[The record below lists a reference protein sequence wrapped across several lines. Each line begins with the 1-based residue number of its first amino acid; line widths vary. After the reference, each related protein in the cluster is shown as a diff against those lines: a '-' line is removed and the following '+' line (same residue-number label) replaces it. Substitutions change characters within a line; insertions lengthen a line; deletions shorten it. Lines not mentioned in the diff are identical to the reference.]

1 MWQLGTNQITR
12 NINYVLKRFVDLLE
26 FFMKWDTLRD
36 LVPFL
41 QFK

>member
-12 NINYVLKRFVDLLE
+12 NINYVLKSIVDLLE
-26 FFMKWDTLRD
+26 FFMKLDALRD